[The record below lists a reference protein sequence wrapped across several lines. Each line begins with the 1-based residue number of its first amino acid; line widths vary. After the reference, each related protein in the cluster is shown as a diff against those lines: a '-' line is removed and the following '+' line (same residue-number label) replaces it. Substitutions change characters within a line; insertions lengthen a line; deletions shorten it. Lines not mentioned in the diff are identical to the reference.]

1 MNGYLPK
8 EVLGSPKMFQGE
20 GTNSIV
26 SSEIRAAIKLQE
38 SLKTVLNYKKEWRDL
53 PCLIKGYPVLIK
65 KDNLPTI
72 LL

>member
-1 MNGYLPK
+1 
-8 EVLGSPKMFQGE
+8 MFQGE

-26 SSEIRAAIKLQE
+26 SRKSAAIKLQE

-53 PCLIKGYPVLIK
+53 LLSIKVILFLIK